1 MEKPTFSPYVL
12 LPSSIVQSYAST
24 SNSSPQ
30 IPAYNDLL
38 QLQQELRG
46 IQANL
51 GNRRGKIGED
61 EEKLKNWTSSKV
73 KGKGKERERSAVPS
87 PAPTLPATNG
97 TSNVDRKV
105 LAKAKRES
113 SGEHLGLLL
122 IIELTYT
129 QWEHH
134 PLIYPMS
141 TTSLSSKRSRLSAV
155 KPC

>member
-1 MEKPTFSPYVL
+1 MEKPTFSTYVL

-87 PAPTLPATNG
+87 PAPSIPATNG
-97 TSNVDRKV
+97 SNVERKVVERKV
-105 LAKAKRES
+105 LAKAKREGS
-113 SGEHLGLLL
+113 RMHLLL
-122 IIELTYT
+122 
-129 QWEHH
+129 
-134 PLIYPMS
+134 
-141 TTSLSSKRSRLSAV
+141 LSCLS
-155 KPC
+155 

>member
-87 PAPTLPATNG
+87 PAPTIPASNG
-97 TSNVDRKV
+97 ISNVERKV

-113 SGEHLGLLL
+113 SGEHLGF
-122 IIELTYT
+122 TDCHRADMPT
-129 QWEHH
+129 VGASS
-134 PLIYPMS
+134 PD
-141 TTSLSSKRSRLSAV
+141 LSDVDNIAV
-155 KPC
+155 KQKK

>member
-51 GNRRGKIGED
+51 GSRRGKIGED

-87 PAPTLPATNG
+87 PAPSIPATNG
-97 TSNVDRKV
+97 SNVERKV

-113 SGEHLGLLL
+113 SRKHLLL
-122 IIELTYT
+122 
-129 QWEHH
+129 
-134 PLIYPMS
+134 
-141 TTSLSSKRSRLSAV
+141 LSCLS
-155 KPC
+155 